1 MNPQR
6 LPACCALHVVA
17 EVAAL
22 LRALQDSAHLR
33 QALVTRFGLCT
44 LTDTGVMGQTQT
56 LAAVFNLV
64 WTHIGEHDNSD
75 H

>member
-1 MNPQR
+1 MDPQR

-22 LRALQDSAHLR
+22 LQAAQHAGHLR
-33 QALVTRFGLCT
+33 LALVTRFNLPSFAG
-44 LTDTGVMGQTQT
+44 TDGEGQPQD